1 MATKEL
7 SCSTG
12 RALGREPGGFCLPW
26 LLTVPHPSIAQMLLA
41 EVRFMAVAKHTLGD
55 KQAMLQVNSRAENIT
70 SICALA
76 MGSTES
82 SWALARARGC
92 ARVCVSV

>member
-7 SCSTG
+7 SCSNG
-12 RALGREPGGFCLPW
+12 RALGREPGGCCLPW
-26 LLTVPHPSIAQMLLA
+26 LLTIPCPSIAQMLLA

-55 KQAMLQVNSRAENIT
+55 KQAEPQMNSRAEIVT

-76 MGSTES
+76 VGFTES
-82 SWALARARGC
+82 SWALV
-92 ARVCVSV
+92 RVRE